1 MRRRC
6 QARDET
12 TSAGMITCA
21 FIAGVNMTPDN
32 RNTIPSAFINTADE
46 RSDSADGGSRFRYI
60 SGPRENS
67 GVNITVTCPM
77 HTTELVSL

>member
-1 MRRRC
+1 MARPGRERAQNRLLGALAGVFGRWSSGPGRRSEREVRRRC

-46 RSDSADGGSRFRYI
+46 
-60 SGPRENS
+60 
-67 GVNITVTCPM
+67 
-77 HTTELVSL
+77 